1 MKTLFILFW
10 TFLKI
15 GAFMFGGGYAMLPI
29 IQRELVENK
38 NWATNDEILD
48 YYAVAQC
55 TPGVIAVNVATFV
68 GCKLKGFIGGVVA
81 TIGVVFIPV
90 IIISSIATA
99 LKSVTHIKAVQDA
112 LWGIRI
118 AVCASITVSVW
129 GLIKKSVKGKF
140 GMIIFLLSFL
150 LGIIFNVSPIYIVIG
165 SGIAGVIANFKTI
178 KKED

>member
-1 MKTLFILFW
+1 MKILFELFI
-10 TFLKI
+10 TFMKI
-15 GAFMFGGGYAMLPI
+15 GGFTFGGGYAMLPI
-29 IQRELVENK
+29 IQREIVENK
-38 NWATNDEILD
+38 GWATNDEILD

-129 GLIKKSVKGKF
+129 GLIKKSVKGKS
-140 GMIIFLLSFL
+140 GMIVFLLSLL
-150 LGIIFNVSPIYIVIG
+150 LGIIFNISPIYIVIG

-178 KKED
+178 RKDG